1 MNFVSL
7 VICGDVSAREVGVLV
22 ILYHAVSSLLIHF
35 TESMNIADGSICL
48 ADNKSPEILRFQD
61 FYVISKHY
69 RCHGSLIRGFQNEV
83 SQ

>member
-1 MNFVSL
+1 MNCVSL

-61 FYVISKHY
+61 FVG
-69 RCHGSLIRGFQNEV
+69 CGRGT
-83 SQ
+83 